1 MPVRSAKPDLSA
13 PARKSYEQY
22 ELYLTTEID
31 LRPATIRNY
40 LSDVQ
45 QFMAWFEK
53 QYHQPFALDT
63 VATPTLT
70 AYRDYLQHDLH
81 RKPATINRYLV
92 SLKCYFSWASQV
104 EQIQRNP
111 AKPVKLVNETTT
123 APEQI
128 SDAQETKLMA
138 AVERE
143 NNQRDITLI
152 TLMLHTGLRVSEVC
166 HLKWEHV
173 VLQPRSGYLK
183 IWGKRQKYREVPLN
197 STARKTLSDLQ
208 YGIHSESSDVVFVSG
223 KTKGKLTTRA
233 IGFIIK
239 KYAERAGLDIHPH
252 DLRHRFGYRMAVQS
266 TPLHRLAQI
275 MGHDSLDTTMI
286 YVQATQH
293 DLLRAVEDIAWE

>member
-1 MPVRSAKPDLSA
+1 MPVRSAKPDLSV
-13 PARKSYEQY
+13 PAQRSYEEY
-22 ELYLTTEID
+22 EHYLTVELD
-31 LRPATIRNY
+31 LRPATVRNY

-45 QFMAWFEK
+45 QFMAWFE
-53 QYHQPFALDT
+53 QQHDQSFEMDA

-70 AYRDYLQHDLH
+70 TYRNYLQHDLQ
-81 RKPATINRYLV
+81 RKPSTINRYLV
-92 SLKCYFSWASQV
+92 SLKRYFFWASHT

-111 AKPVKLVNETTT
+111 ADPVKLVNETMT

-143 NNQRDITLI
+143 NNQRDVTLI

-166 HLKWEHV
+166 NLRWEHV

-183 IWGKRQKYREVPLN
+183 IWGKRQKYRDVPLN
-197 STARKTLSDLQ
+197 TTARKTLSELQ
-208 YGIHSESSDVVFVSG
+208 FEQNSEPSDVVFVSVR
-223 KTKGKLTTRA
+223 TKGKLTTRA

-239 KYAERAGLDIHPH
+239 KYAERSGLDIHPH
-252 DLRHRFGYRMAVQS
+252 DLRHRFGYRMAKS

-275 MGHDSLDTTMI
+275 MGHDSLQQFKIQKMRDKQSQI
-286 YVQATQH
+286 G
-293 DLLRAVEDIAWE
+293 